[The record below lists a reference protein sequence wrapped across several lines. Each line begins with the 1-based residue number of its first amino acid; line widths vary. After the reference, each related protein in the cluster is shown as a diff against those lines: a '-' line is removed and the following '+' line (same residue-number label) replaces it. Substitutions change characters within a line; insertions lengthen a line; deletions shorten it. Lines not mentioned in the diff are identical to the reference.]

1 MLQVPP
7 VSDKLQNALQRV
19 LDNKI
24 LNDDA
29 FWCAD
34 ILPALL
40 DRLHE
45 IKLLVASKDMHP
57 ECLEADIVAVADEI
71 QSRLQTEF
79 LDGAPF
85 TILRI
90 AELVLRY
97 DDNGYSLSTAQHMKK
112 YIDALKK
119 TVFVLSKE
127 TDYPLLP
134 GETSRPQTPSTL
146 FLATPLDY
154 DHHNLPTNV
163 LFVPIPWAE
172 TLNQM
177 KDKHVEELEKDEVL
191 EEPNNE
197 PDEKI
202 ESSDNQHVPTSDS
215 PNGDL
220 NGHGTSTQQRTP
232 DPDSVNEAKTLPET
246 KVRRS
251 PRPSKKQK
259 VT

>member
-19 LDNKI
+19 LENKI

-45 IKLLVASKDMHP
+45 IKLSVASKDMHP

-79 LDGAPF
+79 SDGAPF

-97 DDNGYSLSTAQHMKK
+97 DDNGYSLTTAQHMKK

-119 TVFVLSKE
+119 TVFVSSKE
-127 TDYPLLP
+127 TDYPLSP

-146 FLATPLDY
+146 FSATPSDY

-172 TLNQM
+172 TSNQM
-177 KDKHVEELEKDEVL
+177 EDKHDEESEKDEVL

-215 PNGDL
+215 PNGDS

-232 DPDSVNEAKTLPET
+232 DPDSVNEAKTPEA

>member
-45 IKLLVASKDMHP
+45 IKLSVASKDMHP
-57 ECLEADIVAVADEI
+57 ECLEAHIVAVADEI

-79 LDGAPF
+79 SDGAPF

-119 TVFVLSKE
+119 TVFVSSKE
-127 TDYPLLP
+127 TDYPLSP

-146 FLATPLDY
+146 FSATPSDY

-172 TLNQM
+172 TSNQM
-177 KDKHVEELEKDEVL
+177 KDKHVEESEKDEVL

-215 PNGDL
+215 PNGDS

-232 DPDSVNEAKTLPET
+232 DPDSVNEAKTPEA